1 MEMGARGL
9 LVAAALVCAL
19 AAVPLATADEVAQ
32 STAWGA
38 GARVLLQ
45 DTDDRP
51 PPLQCG
57 DRTAYS
63 YAVSLMSAR
72 GSFLCGG
79 ALIRKNWVLTAAQC
93 VDVSFRQKAEMHP
106 RINIAGRTAGTAVQ
120 TLRTIATFVPLQWN
134 GNPRNGYDVALLK
147 LEKAACMDP
156 IPIADQ
162 EFNMMANESLL
173 YLGWGRFG
181 GGGAFSDVLQAAD
194 MVWISNDDCSER
206 LVENE
211 VTRQMLCAK
220 GVTTQGLC
228 AGDEG
233 SPLVYSPIDPVHKV
247 PMGPFTLV
255 GVASFSDEKCT
266 EPNSISLFTSVPKLS
281 KWILKTI
288 KRENEK
294 EKGRQ

>member
-1 MEMGARGL
+1 
-9 LVAAALVCAL
+9 VAAALAYAL
-19 AAVPLATADEVAQ
+19 IAIPWTTADEVPQ
-32 STAWGA
+32 SAGLDSTGA
-38 GARVLLQ
+38 VARSLLQ

-51 PPLQCG
+51 PKLQCG
-57 DRTAYS
+57 DKTAYS
-63 YAVSLMSAR
+63 YVVSLMSER

-93 VDVSFRQKAEMHP
+93 VDVSFWQKAEMHP
-106 RINIAGRTAGTAVQ
+106 RINIAGRTPGTSAQ
-120 TLRTIATFVPLQWN
+120 TLRTIATFVPVQWN
-134 GNPRNGYDVALLK
+134 GDPRSGYDVALLK

-156 IPIADQ
+156 IPIADLD
-162 EFNMMANESLL
+162 FNMTTDEPFL

-194 MVWISNDDCSER
+194 MLWIPREDCRER
-206 LVENE
+206 LVENK
-211 VTRQMLCAK
+211 VTKQMLCAQ

-247 PMGPFTLV
+247 PTGPFTLV
-255 GVASFSDEKCT
+255 GVASFADEKCT

-281 KWILKTI
+281 KWITRTI
-288 KRENEK
+288 KK
-294 EKGRQ
+294 EKKEEKDRQ